1 MTWLPSLRKIQ
12 NTTFFK
18 PKITPLLSYLLA
30 FGVSS
35 RTVHFRR

>member
-1 MTWLPSLRKIQ
+1 MVAVITEDSKYYFLYA
-12 NTTFFK
+12 
-18 PKITPLLSYLLA
+18 KITPLLSYLLA